1 MPVWTSIPPDP
12 FGGLRSQWA
21 SRSRR
26 VPRWGVPILLLA
38 SLPGLAIALLS
49 IVLLVASLLAL
60 LLLTLPVYKLLAWV
74 GSWGSSV
81 PIPTPEPAPRFG
93 SPGSKPVDVRV
104 VES

>member
-1 MPVWTSIPPDP
+1 MPVWTSIPADP
-12 FGGLRSQWA
+12 FGGIRSQWA
-21 SRSRR
+21 SRARR

-60 LLLTLPVYKLLAWV
+60 LLLTLPAYKLLAWV
-74 GSWGSSV
+74 GSWGEMTRVSS
-81 PIPTPEPAPRFG
+81 PEPAGRFG